1 MNSQICFAMHPTDER
16 EFESVLL
23 CDSSI
28 QFISGPRWKNEI
40 PSTSRSLADIDSYCI
55 VWSTSDTATL
65 NADYIPSCNDWYCR
79 SEYATI
85 QFLRSEMDDLVI
97 TQGRIAV
104 ITNECEGFPLTSV
117 KQLEK
122 RFRKLRNFIKK
133 NYRNSIVQWRNPT
146 IPYRPSQPNRSGNP
160 SSPDPQLWVGPHAL
174 AWLRQNPCRRIKQSL
189 HCIVEAV
196 LIANVSQ

>member
-16 EFESVLL
+16 EFENVLL

-97 TQGRIAV
+97 TEGRIAV

-122 RFRKLRNFIKK
+122 RFRKLRNFIKRTIRIRLCSGK
-133 NYRNSIVQWRNPT
+133 TRQSRIDHRNP
-146 IPYRPSQPNRSGNP
+146 
-160 SSPDPQLWVGPHAL
+160 
-174 AWLRQNPCRRIKQSL
+174 
-189 HCIVEAV
+189 
-196 LIANVSQ
+196 IAREIRVHQIHECGSDRMP